1 MTDSKAEI
9 IADSYE
15 VNLETAKRIGV
26 KKDNAPFVAVCLTIL
41 DLKEQ
46 RESDMLY
53 TSLANKM
60 HKLRRLVEEN
70 L

>member
-46 RESDMLY
+46 SESDMLY